1 MIKVFIVK
9 RNMSNIIKHST
20 NSDSNSLKLGNFY
33 INTGY
38 VGPNGMSYEG
48 YYPCVTPP
56 NGGYCI
62 YESKPENGPSIMVV
76 NNDEELINLT
86 KGISG
91 LELTTIGEC
100 LDYYASQPDKTCI
113 NRDFEPVITESLL
126 YFFDPSYSPSNPMTS
141 EFMYNLGSS
150 NNVPKASLPSQPTIS
165 SENGG
170 ILKFNGVDEGF
181 RVHIP
186 ETILGVGNSITV
198 SAWLRIPETN
208 KSADILWLGYDQIT
222 EEQLNFLYR
231 FESWTP
237 NTWSIV
243 ANYTLNDGS
252 KGLVHHEIENI
263 TLSSGWN
270 FYTISLN
277 IDGTYS
283 IMVNDVEVKGGVIEN
298 LSRWN
303 VDVDACLVSGGV
315 DFTLFDM
322 GSLFIYNRGLNED
335 EILHNFNS
343 QKLKYNK

>member
-1 MIKVFIVK
+1 MKLKDRIRGYLPVVVDVETGGF
-9 RNMSNIIKHST
+9 NE
-20 NSDSNSLKLGNFY
+20 NSDALLE
-33 INTGY
+33 I
-38 VGPNGMSYEG
+38 
-48 YYPCVTPP
+48 CA
-56 NGGYCI
+56 I
-62 YESKPENGPSIMVV
+62 I
-76 NNDEELINLT
+76 I
-86 KGISG
+86 G
-91 LELTTIGEC
+91 LDDNE
-100 LDYYASQPDKTCI
+100 
-113 NRDFEPVITESLL
+113 
-126 YFFDPSYSPSNPMTS
+126 FF
-141 EFMYNLGSS
+141 
-150 NNVPKASLPSQPTIS
+150 VPKTTLHFHITPFKGANIEPSA
-165 SENGG
+165 
-170 ILKFNGVDEGF
+170 LKFNGIDEGF

-198 SAWLRIPETN
+198 SAWLRIPETS
-208 KSADILWLGYDQIT
+208 KSADVLWLGYDQIT

-243 ANYTLNDGS
+243 ANYTLDGGS

-322 GSLFIYNRGLNED
+322 GSLFI
-335 EILHNFNS
+335 
-343 QKLKYNK
+343 